1 MAQPQPSGLPA
12 SFPPRLWF
20 HFHVPSIALSVPGC
34 ILLLPFSPPPFL
46 DQALAWR
53 EVRDPAS
60 QL

>member
-34 ILLLPFSPPPFL
+34 ILLLPFSPPPVS
-46 DQALAWR
+46 R
-53 EVRDPAS
+53 PSAS
-60 QL
+60 VEGSKRSS